1 MLPRAGWGLRALR
14 GACSGP
20 GPAAA
25 PGGAASPRAAAR
37 RRALCSLQRLQEPVP
52 GAGGPGAP
60 GGERPLQAGELVLAE
75 LRRRRH
81 GEFRRMCQLTA
92 LGRLNSCWGVVE
104 HGRILGKLP
113 GQMVATSQG
122 VPLLVRRP
130 ALDEFVLL
138 MKRGPTISYPK
149 DINAML
155 LMMDIHPGDTVLES
169 GSGSGAMSLFLS
181 RAVGPQGRVISYE
194 IRKDHHAVAK
204 KNYRLWR
211 DAWVIGHVEEWPDNV
226 DFIKQDILTA
236 AEDMKSITFDAVA
249 LDMLCPQAALPIVYP
264 NLKQGGVCAV
274 YLANIT
280 QVIELLE
287 GIRRSKLPLLCERI
301 VELTQREW
309 LIQPARQDSRL
320 APRVEA
326 QQNIDEEPQ
335 QDEEYLVQ
343 EQAVFGGSEESLSE
357 HVAALGSVP
366 YIARPYPWQVGHT
379 AFLIKLRKFNPVHPD
394 TVPDDSW

>member
-1 MLPRAGWGLRALR
+1 RRKLWLFPHKLAELQ
-14 GACSGP
+14 
-20 GPAAA
+20 
-25 PGGAASPRAAAR
+25 SPRGC
-37 RRALCSLQRLQEPVP
+37 LGFPISHTQTPCPTHC
-52 GAGGPGAP
+52 GAEAWGYGA
-60 GGERPLQAGELVLAE
+60 AGELVLAE
-75 LRRRRH
+75 VRRRRQR
-81 GEFRRMCQLTA
+81 EFRHLCRLTV
-92 LGRLNSCWGVVE
+92 LGRLNSCWGRVD
-104 HGRILGKLP
+104 HSRILGKLP
-113 GQMVATSQG
+113 GQMLATSQG

-130 ALDEFVLL
+130 SLEDYVLL

-149 DINAML
+149 DIKAML
-155 LMMDIHPGDTVLES
+155 LLMDIHPGDTVLES

-194 IRKDHHAVAK
+194 IRQDHHALAK

-236 AEDMKSITFDAVA
+236 AEDMKSVTFDAVA
-249 LDMLCPQAALPIVYP
+249 LDMLDPQTALPIVYP

-280 QVIELLE
+280 QVIDLLQ
-287 GIRRSKLPLLCERI
+287 GIRTSKLPLLCEQI
-301 VELTQREW
+301 IELIQREW
-309 LIQPARQDSRL
+309 LIKPVRKKDSRL

-326 QQNIDEEPQ
+326 QQNVDEEPQ

-343 EQAVFGGSEESLSE
+343 EQAVIGGSEESLSE
-357 HVAALGSVP
+357 HVGSVP

-379 AFLIKLRKFNPVHPD
+379 GEKCLDRTFIILNFV
-394 TVPDDSW
+394 